1 MTVAQAIQAFRDITV
16 VDMYPVQAS
25 TDAEILVYLNIGKR
39 EIFRALSYLAEK
51 VAVTVVPA
59 QQSYSISTLA
69 TPLYTVTEVWYNNQ
83 RLFADQWTLEGDTL
97 TVLPT
102 ISAGTILQVTGFKRG
117 ITLTISPV
125 VAIDL
130 PEDLHLPMVQMAIGQ
145 ACGSQEDVPETLTR
159 LQNLRAIA
167 NRNIINFQA
176 LARRAKFPF

>member
-1 MTVAQAIQAFRDITV
+1 MTVAQAIQAFRDITI

-39 EIFRALSYLAEK
+39 EIFRALNYLAEK
-51 VAVTVVPA
+51 VSVTIVPA
-59 QQSYSISTLA
+59 QQTYSISALA
-69 TPLYTVTEVWYNNQ
+69 TPLFTVTEVWYN
-83 RLFADQWTLEGDTL
+83 TL

-102 ISAGTILQVTGFKRG
+102 ISAGTILQVTGYKRG
-117 ITLTISPV
+117 ITLTTSPV

-176 LARRAKFPF
+176 LARRARFPF

>member
-1 MTVAQAIQAFRDITV
+1 MTVAQAIQAFRDITI

-39 EIFRALSYLAEK
+39 EIFRALNYLAEK
-51 VAVTVVPA
+51 VSITIVPA
-59 QQSYSISTLA
+59 QQTYSISALA
-69 TPLYTVTEVWYNNQ
+69 TPLFTVTEVWYNNQ
-83 RLFADQWTLEGDTL
+83 MLFSDQWSLENDTL

-102 ISAGTILQVTGFKRG
+102 ISAGTILQVTGYKRG
-117 ITLTISPV
+117 ITLTTSPV
-125 VAIDL
+125 VAIVL

-176 LARRAKFPF
+176 LARRARFPF

>member
-1 MTVAQAIQAFRDITV
+1 MTVAQAIQAFRDITI

-39 EIFRALSYLAEK
+39 EIFRALNYLAEK
-51 VAVTVVPA
+51 VSITIVPA
-59 QQSYSISTLA
+59 QQTYSISALA
-69 TPLYTVTEVWYNNQ
+69 TPLFTVIEVWYNNQ
-83 RLFADQWTLEGDTL
+83 LLFSDQWSLENDTL

-102 ISAGTILQVTGFKRG
+102 ISAGTILQVTGYKRG
-117 ITLTISPV
+117 ITLTTSPV

-176 LARRAKFPF
+176 LARRARFPF

>member
-1 MTVAQAIQAFRDITV
+1 MTVAQAIQAFRDITI

-39 EIFRALSYLAEK
+39 EIFRALKYLAEK
-51 VAVTVVPA
+51 VSITIVPA
-59 QQSYSISTLA
+59 QQTYSISALA
-69 TPLYTVTEVWYNNQ
+69 TPLFTVIEVWYNNQ
-83 RLFADQWTLEGDTL
+83 LLFSDQWSLENDTL

-102 ISAGTILQVTGFKRG
+102 ISAGTILQVTGYKRG
-117 ITLTISPV
+117 ITLTTSPV

-176 LARRAKFPF
+176 LARRARFPF

>member
-1 MTVAQAIQAFRDITV
+1 
-16 VDMYPVQAS
+16 MYPVQAS

-39 EIFRALSYLAEK
+39 EIFRALNYLAEK
-51 VAVTVVPA
+51 VSVTIVPA
-59 QQSYSISTLA
+59 QQTYSISALA
-69 TPLYTVTEVWYNNQ
+69 TPLFTVTEVWYNNQ
-83 RLFADQWTLEGDTL
+83 MLFSDQWSLENDTL

-102 ISAGTILQVTGFKRG
+102 ISAGTILQVTGYKRG
-117 ITLTISPV
+117 ITLTTSPV

-145 ACGSQEDVPETLTR
+145 ACRSQEDVPETLTR

-176 LARRAKFPF
+176 LARRARFPF

>member
-39 EIFRALSYLAEK
+39 EIFRALNYLAEK
-51 VAVTVVPA
+51 VSITIVPA
-59 QQSYSISTLA
+59 QQTYSISALA
-69 TPLYTVTEVWYNNQ
+69 TPLFTVTEVWYNNQ
-83 RLFADQWTLEGDTL
+83 LLFSDQWSLENDTL

-102 ISAGTILQVTGFKRG
+102 ISAGTILQVTGYKRG
-117 ITLTISPV
+117 ITLTTSPV

-159 LQNLRAIA
+159 LQNLRAGA

-176 LARRAKFPF
+176 LARRARFPF